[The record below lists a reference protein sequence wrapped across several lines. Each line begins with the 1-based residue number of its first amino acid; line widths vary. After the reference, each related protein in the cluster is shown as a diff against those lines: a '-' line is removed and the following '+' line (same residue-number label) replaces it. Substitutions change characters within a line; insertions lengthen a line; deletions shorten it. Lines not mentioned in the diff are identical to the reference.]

1 MGINADAAE
10 GVEDILSAEGQPCIF
25 TVTDGVT
32 FFSATVQAVPSS
44 YTQLFDE
51 GFGGTPTVSKTA
63 RCMVSERALVA
74 AGYPVRNTAGKVNMK
89 GHRITFDD
97 NNGEQVVFVVAEQ
110 YPNQLTGLIRL
121 QLNDFVMAAP
131 PGRTIIGWKPCII
144 RIQIVETPNST
155 TQTLINGDVI
165 PLQYAVN
172 DDGYPAWVSG
182 DTYEEGD
189 TVNNLS
195 SGWECNTPNSDTEFD
210 ENKWT
215 AIPQSCD
222 TLTVP
227 YIAGYNIL
235 TPFMLSDFA
244 IQGMSYNSVAGKFDN
259 SPNNGFLTGTFA
271 EVNAVIPIFAT

>member
-1 MGINADAAE
+1 MGINADAAA
-10 GVEDILSAEGQPCIF
+10 GVEDILSKEGQPCIF
-25 TVTDGVT
+25 TATDGIT

-89 GHRITFDD
+89 GHRITFED
-97 NNGEQVVFVVAEQ
+97 NNGEQVVFVIAEQ

-144 RIQIVETPNST
+144 RIQIVTTPNIS
-155 TQTLINGDVI
+155 TQTLINGDTI

-172 DDGYPAWVSG
+172 NNGYASWESG
-182 DTYEEGD
+182 ETYEVGD
-189 TVNNLS
+189 NVNNIS
-195 SGWECNTPNSDTEFD
+195 SGWECIEANSDVDFD
-210 ENKWT
+210 ESKWT
-215 AIPQSCD
+215 AIPQSCA
-222 TLTVP
+222 TLTIP

-244 IQGMSYNSVAGKFDN
+244 IQGMSYNSTTGTFDN
-259 SPNNGFLTGTFA
+259 SPNNGFFIGTFA